1 MGMKLVG
8 SNLWD
13 EGASRSVRRESIAS
27 SSGEEQGSPRRPQVT
42 CPRHTLLLHVPP
54 TLHAAV
60 FAMGFPW
67 AQFPRQDSNLV
78 QVIAPSS
85 LLCSPRY
92 IMGFLPME
100 SGCCDFVCFCCLSWL
115 PLVGWLWAK
124 VWLCSPRSSQVLYP
138 SASVSG
144 VTPCL
149 MHTVHCITHRDKLF
163 RLCLATGHVQQK
175 KDCVS
180 PLTLSIFMILFDLN
194 FLGIS
199 FNPNWVLIPI

>member
-1 MGMKLVG
+1 MGTKLVG

-54 TLHAAV
+54 TLHAAT

-92 IMGFLPME
+92 IIGFLPME
-100 SGCCDFVCFCCLSWL
+100 SGCCDFVCFCCLGCHWLAGCKPRSNCAAHIHLKFSILLPPFLEWLHAWYTLFTASLIEINCSDCVL
-115 PLVGWLWAK
+115 PLAMFN
-124 VWLCSPRSSQVLYP
+124 R
-138 SASVSG
+138 
-144 VTPCL
+144 
-149 MHTVHCITHRDKLF
+149 
-163 RLCLATGHVQQK
+163 RLCFTSYVKYIH
-175 KDCVS
+175 D
-180 PLTLSIFMILFDLN
+180 
-194 FLGIS
+194 S
-199 FNPNWVLIPI
+199 FWP